1 GLLARD
7 PAPHPARGD
16 RRGPLRVHAVDGRV
30 PHHLLRVRPEGNAHY
45 VHLEPAEG
53 RHRPPGECPRQRAPG
68 RLLRPA
74 SGGRVAARTR
84 GRVALR
90 PGENTV
96 KLPTEGKTRADVMA
110 SLERSMAG
118 DLAWNEGRT
127 FSLVYGVGAEHLRL
141 LQEAYS
147 LFMAT
152 NGLGAGRI
160 FKSLSTLEGELVSM
174 SAELLG
180 GADCPGNVTSGG
192 SESIILG
199 VRAAQERARAER
211 PQITR
216 PELVLPASAHP
227 AFDKAAHI
235 FGIRNVRTPITK
247 DYVADV
253 QAMADAVNENTIGL
267 VASAPNYPF
276 GTIDP
281 VTAIAEIARR
291 HALHLHVDACVGG
304 FALPFLRK
312 LGQPIPSFDFT
323 VPEVSTISA
332 DLHKYG
338 FAARGTSLILYR
350 DQALQRRV
358 GFQLDDWAGGP
369 YRTPTM
375 AGSRPGGVGGVPA
388 LRRDGVPGAESH
400 DAGHLAPSAPRDRG
414 DPRTPRAR
422 RSRHVRVGLRLGHP
436 RRDGGGRR

>member
-1 GLLARD
+1 
-7 PAPHPARGD
+7 
-16 RRGPLRVHAVDGRV
+16 
-30 PHHLLRVRPEGNAHY
+30 
-45 VHLEPAEG
+45 
-53 RHRPPGECPRQRAPG
+53 
-68 RLLRPA
+68 
-74 SGGRVAARTR
+74 
-84 GRVALR
+84 
-90 PGENTV
+90 V

-118 DLAWNEGRT
+118 DLAWDEGRT

-174 SAELLG
+174 SADLLG
-180 GADCPGNVTSGG
+180 GPDCPGNVTSGG

-211 PQITR
+211 PRVTR
-216 PELVLPASAHP
+216 PEVVLPASAHP
-227 AFDKAAHI
+227 AFDKAAHV
-235 FGIRNVRTPITK
+235 FGVRNVRTPITK

-312 LGQPIPSFDFT
+312 LGQPIPPFDFG

-350 DQALQRRV
+350 DQTLQRRV
-358 GFQLDDWAGGP
+358 GFKLDDWSGGP

-375 AGSRPGGVGGVPA
+375 AGSRPGGMIAAAWAVFQHYGEAGFLELNRTMLDTSQR
-388 LRRDGVPGAESH
+388 LRRGIEAIPGFHVLGDPAMYVWGFASDAIDVMAVADAMAERRWYLGRQLTTPPSLHVVLTPIHAPVVDGFLRDLREVAESI
-400 DAGHLAPSAPRDRG
+400 ARSGRSG
-414 DPRTPRAR
+414 ER
-422 RSRHVRVGLRLGHP
+422 RSSYAT
-436 RRDGGGRR
+436 

>member
-1 GLLARD
+1 
-7 PAPHPARGD
+7 
-16 RRGPLRVHAVDGRV
+16 
-30 PHHLLRVRPEGNAHY
+30 
-45 VHLEPAEG
+45 
-53 RHRPPGECPRQRAPG
+53 
-68 RLLRPA
+68 
-74 SGGRVAARTR
+74 
-84 GRVALR
+84 
-90 PGENTV
+90 V

-118 DLAWNEGRT
+118 DLAWDEGRT

-312 LGQPIPSFDFT
+312 LGQPIPPFDFG

-350 DQALQRRV
+350 DQTLQRRV
-358 GFQLDDWAGGP
+358 GFKLDDWSGGP

-375 AGSRPGGVGGVPA
+375 AGSRPGGMIAAAWAVFQHYGETGFLELNRTMLDTSLR
-388 LRRDGVPGAESH
+388 LRRGIEAIPGLH
-400 DAGHLAPSAPRDRG
+400 VLG
-414 DPRTPRAR
+414 DPVMYVWGFASDTLDVMAVADAMAERRWYLGRQLTTPPSVHVVLTPIHAPVVDAFLHDLREVASAIGRSGRTGEK
-422 RSRHVRVGLRLGHP
+422 RSNYAT
-436 RRDGGGRR
+436 

>member
-1 GLLARD
+1 M
-7 PAPHPARGD
+7 
-16 RRGPLRVHAVDGRV
+16 
-30 PHHLLRVRPEGNAHY
+30 
-45 VHLEPAEG
+45 
-53 RHRPPGECPRQRAPG
+53 
-68 RLLRPA
+68 
-74 SGGRVAARTR
+74 
-84 GRVALR
+84 
-90 PGENTV
+90 

-118 DLAWNEGRT
+118 DLAWDEGRT

-211 PQITR
+211 PRVTR
-216 PELVLPASAHP
+216 PEVVLPASAHP

-312 LGQPIPSFDFT
+312 LGQPIPPFDFG

-350 DQALQRRV
+350 DQTLQRRV
-358 GFQLDDWAGGP
+358 GFKLDDWSGGP

-375 AGSRPGGVGGVPA
+375 AGSRPGGMIAAAWAVFQHYGEAGFLELNRTMLDTSQR
-388 LRRDGVPGAESH
+388 LRRGIEAIPGFHVLGDPAMYVWGFASDAIDVMAVADAMAERRWYLGRQLTTPPSLHVVLTPIHAPVVDDVLRDLREVAESI
-400 DAGHLAPSAPRDRG
+400 ARSGRSG
-414 DPRTPRAR
+414 ER
-422 RSRHVRVGLRLGHP
+422 RSSYAT
-436 RRDGGGRR
+436 

>member
-1 GLLARD
+1 M
-7 PAPHPARGD
+7 
-16 RRGPLRVHAVDGRV
+16 
-30 PHHLLRVRPEGNAHY
+30 
-45 VHLEPAEG
+45 
-53 RHRPPGECPRQRAPG
+53 
-68 RLLRPA
+68 
-74 SGGRVAARTR
+74 
-84 GRVALR
+84 
-90 PGENTV
+90 

-118 DLAWNEGRT
+118 DLAWDEGRT

-312 LGQPIPSFDFT
+312 LGQPIPPFDFG

-350 DQALQRRV
+350 DQTLQRRV
-358 GFQLDDWAGGP
+358 GFKLDDWSGGP

-375 AGSRPGGVGGVPA
+375 AGSRPGGMIAAAWAVFQHYGETGFLELNRTMLDTSLR
-388 LRRDGVPGAESH
+388 LRRGIEAIPGLH
-400 DAGHLAPSAPRDRG
+400 VLG
-414 DPRTPRAR
+414 DPVMYVWGFASDTLDVMAVADAMAERRWYLGRQLTTPPSVHVVLTPIHAPVVDAFLHDLREVASAIGRSGRTGEK
-422 RSRHVRVGLRLGHP
+422 RSNYAT
-436 RRDGGGRR
+436 

>member
-1 GLLARD
+1 M
-7 PAPHPARGD
+7 
-16 RRGPLRVHAVDGRV
+16 
-30 PHHLLRVRPEGNAHY
+30 
-45 VHLEPAEG
+45 
-53 RHRPPGECPRQRAPG
+53 
-68 RLLRPA
+68 
-74 SGGRVAARTR
+74 
-84 GRVALR
+84 
-90 PGENTV
+90 

-118 DLAWNEGRT
+118 DLAWDEGRT

-312 LGQPIPSFDFT
+312 LGQPIPPFDFG

-350 DQALQRRV
+350 DQTLQRRV
-358 GFQLDDWAGGP
+358 GFKLDDWSGGP

-375 AGSRPGGVGGVPA
+375 AGSRPGGMIAAAWAVFQHYGEAGFLELNRTMLDTSQR
-388 LRRDGVPGAESH
+388 LRRGIEAIPGFHVLGDPAMYVWGFASDAIDVMAVADAMAERRWYLGRQLTTPPSLHVVLTPIHAPVVDDFLRDLREVAESI
-400 DAGHLAPSAPRDRG
+400 ARSGRSG
-414 DPRTPRAR
+414 ER
-422 RSRHVRVGLRLGHP
+422 RSSYAT
-436 RRDGGGRR
+436 

>member
-1 GLLARD
+1 M
-7 PAPHPARGD
+7 
-16 RRGPLRVHAVDGRV
+16 
-30 PHHLLRVRPEGNAHY
+30 
-45 VHLEPAEG
+45 
-53 RHRPPGECPRQRAPG
+53 
-68 RLLRPA
+68 
-74 SGGRVAARTR
+74 
-84 GRVALR
+84 
-90 PGENTV
+90 
-96 KLPTEGKTRADVMA
+96 KLPVEGKTRDEVMTL
-110 SLERSMAG
+110 LERSMAG
-118 DLAWNEGRT
+118 DLAWQEGRT
-127 FSLVYGVGAEHLRL
+127 FSLVYGAGEEHLRL
-141 LQEAYS
+141 LREAYA

-152 NGLGAGRI
+152 NGLGAGRM
-160 FKSLSTLEGELVSM
+160 FKSLATLEEELVSM

-180 GADCPGNVTSGG
+180 GAGCPGNVTSGG

-199 VRAAQERARAER
+199 VRAAHERARAER
-211 PQITR
+211 PRVTR
-216 PELVLPASAHP
+216 PTLVLPASAHP

-235 FGIRNVRTPITK
+235 FGIRNVRTPLTK

-253 QAMADAVNENTIGL
+253 PAMADAVTDDTIGL

-276 GTIDP
+276 GTMDP
-281 VTAIAEIARR
+281 VAAIAEIARR

-375 AGSRPGGVGGVPA
+375 AGSRPGGMIAAAWAVFQHYGETGFLELNRTMLDTSLR
-388 LRRDGVPGAESH
+388 LRRGIEAIPGLH
-400 DAGHLAPSAPRDRG
+400 VLG
-414 DPRTPRAR
+414 DPVMYVWGFASDTLDVMAVADAMAERRWYLGRQLTTPPSLHVVLTPIHAPVVDAFLHDLREVASAIGRSGRTGEK
-422 RSRHVRVGLRLGHP
+422 RSNYAT
-436 RRDGGGRR
+436 

>member
-1 GLLARD
+1 
-7 PAPHPARGD
+7 
-16 RRGPLRVHAVDGRV
+16 
-30 PHHLLRVRPEGNAHY
+30 
-45 VHLEPAEG
+45 
-53 RHRPPGECPRQRAPG
+53 
-68 RLLRPA
+68 
-74 SGGRVAARTR
+74 
-84 GRVALR
+84 
-90 PGENTV
+90 V

-118 DLAWNEGRT
+118 DLAWDKGRT
-127 FSLVYGVGAEHLRL
+127 FSLVYGAGPEHLRL

-174 SAELLG
+174 SADLLG
-180 GADCPGNVTSGG
+180 GPDCPGNVTSGG

-312 LGQPIPSFDFT
+312 LGQPIPPFDFG

-350 DQALQRRV
+350 DQTLQRRV
-358 GFQLDDWAGGP
+358 GFKLDDWSGGP

-375 AGSRPGGVGGVPA
+375 AGSRPGGMIAAAWAVFQHYGEAGFLELNRTMLDTSQR
-388 LRRDGVPGAESH
+388 LRRGIEAIPGFHVLGDPAMYVWGFASDAIDVMAVADAMAERRWYLGRQLTTPPSLHVVLTPIHAPVVDGFLRDLREVAESI
-400 DAGHLAPSAPRDRG
+400 ARSGRSG
-414 DPRTPRAR
+414 ER
-422 RSRHVRVGLRLGHP
+422 RSSYAT
-436 RRDGGGRR
+436 

>member
-1 GLLARD
+1 
-7 PAPHPARGD
+7 
-16 RRGPLRVHAVDGRV
+16 
-30 PHHLLRVRPEGNAHY
+30 
-45 VHLEPAEG
+45 
-53 RHRPPGECPRQRAPG
+53 
-68 RLLRPA
+68 
-74 SGGRVAARTR
+74 
-84 GRVALR
+84 
-90 PGENTV
+90 
-96 KLPTEGKTRADVMA
+96 
-110 SLERSMAG
+110 MAG
-118 DLAWNEGRT
+118 DLAWHEGRT
-127 FSLVYGVGAEHLRL
+127 FSLVYGAGAEHLRL
-141 LQEAYS
+141 LREAYS

-152 NGLGAGRI
+152 NGLGAGRM
-160 FKSLSTLEGELVSM
+160 FKSLATLEEELVSM

-180 GADCPGNVTSGG
+180 GAGCPGNVTSGG

-199 VRAAQERARAER
+199 VRAAHERTRAER
-211 PQITR
+211 PRVTR
-216 PELVLPASAHP
+216 PTLVLPASAHP

-235 FGIRNVRTPITK
+235 FGIRNVRTPLTK

-253 QAMADAVNENTIGL
+253 PAMADAVTDDTIGL

-276 GTIDP
+276 GTMDP
-281 VTAIAEIARR
+281 VAAIAEIARR

-375 AGSRPGGVGGVPA
+375 AGSRPGGMIAAAWAVFQHYGETGFLELNRTMLDTSLR
-388 LRRDGVPGAESH
+388 LRRGIEAIPGLH
-400 DAGHLAPSAPRDRG
+400 VLG
-414 DPRTPRAR
+414 DPVMYVWGFASDTLDVMAVADAMAERRWYLGRQLTTPPSLHVVLTPIHAPVVDAFLHDLREVASAIGRSGRTGEK
-422 RSRHVRVGLRLGHP
+422 RSNYAT
-436 RRDGGGRR
+436 

>member
-1 GLLARD
+1 
-7 PAPHPARGD
+7 
-16 RRGPLRVHAVDGRV
+16 
-30 PHHLLRVRPEGNAHY
+30 
-45 VHLEPAEG
+45 
-53 RHRPPGECPRQRAPG
+53 
-68 RLLRPA
+68 
-74 SGGRVAARTR
+74 
-84 GRVALR
+84 
-90 PGENTV
+90 V

-118 DLAWNEGRT
+118 DLAWDEGRT
-127 FSLVYGVGAEHLRL
+127 FSLVYGAGPEHLRL

-174 SAELLG
+174 SADLLG
-180 GADCPGNVTSGG
+180 GPDCPGNVTSGG

-211 PQITR
+211 PRVTR
-216 PELVLPASAHP
+216 PEVVLPASAHP
-227 AFDKAAHI
+227 AFDKAAHV

-312 LGQPIPSFDFT
+312 LGQPIPPFDFG

-350 DQALQRRV
+350 DQTLQRRV
-358 GFQLDDWAGGP
+358 GFKLDDWSGGP

-375 AGSRPGGVGGVPA
+375 AGSRPGGMIAAAWAVFQHYGEAGFLELNRTMLDTSQR
-388 LRRDGVPGAESH
+388 LRRGIEAIPGFHVLGDPAMYVWGFASDAIDVMAVADAMAERRWYLGRQLTTPPSLHVVLTPIHAPVVDDFLRDLREVAESI
-400 DAGHLAPSAPRDRG
+400 ARSGRSG
-414 DPRTPRAR
+414 ER
-422 RSRHVRVGLRLGHP
+422 RSSYAT
-436 RRDGGGRR
+436 

>member
-1 GLLARD
+1 
-7 PAPHPARGD
+7 
-16 RRGPLRVHAVDGRV
+16 
-30 PHHLLRVRPEGNAHY
+30 
-45 VHLEPAEG
+45 
-53 RHRPPGECPRQRAPG
+53 
-68 RLLRPA
+68 
-74 SGGRVAARTR
+74 
-84 GRVALR
+84 
-90 PGENTV
+90 V

-118 DLAWNEGRT
+118 DLAWDEGRT

-312 LGQPIPSFDFT
+312 LGQPIPPFDFG

-350 DQALQRRV
+350 DQTLQRRV
-358 GFQLDDWAGGP
+358 GFKLDDWSGGP

-375 AGSRPGGVGGVPA
+375 AGSRPGGMIAAAWAVFQHYGEAGFLELNRTMLDTSQR
-388 LRRDGVPGAESH
+388 LRRGIEAIPGFHVLGDPAMYVWGFASDAIDVMAVADAMAERRWYLGRQLTTPPSLHVVLTPIHAPVVDGFLRDLREVAESI
-400 DAGHLAPSAPRDRG
+400 ARSGRSG
-414 DPRTPRAR
+414 ER
-422 RSRHVRVGLRLGHP
+422 RSSYAT
-436 RRDGGGRR
+436 

>member
-1 GLLARD
+1 
-7 PAPHPARGD
+7 
-16 RRGPLRVHAVDGRV
+16 
-30 PHHLLRVRPEGNAHY
+30 
-45 VHLEPAEG
+45 
-53 RHRPPGECPRQRAPG
+53 
-68 RLLRPA
+68 
-74 SGGRVAARTR
+74 
-84 GRVALR
+84 
-90 PGENTV
+90 V
-96 KLPTEGKTRADVMA
+96 KLPTEGKTRADVIA

-118 DLAWNEGRT
+118 DLAWHEGRT
-127 FSLVYGVGAEHLRL
+127 FSLVYGAGPEHLRL

-152 NGLGAGRI
+152 NGLGAGRM
-160 FKSLSTLEGELVSM
+160 FKSLATLEAELVSM

-180 GADCPGNVTSGG
+180 GPDCPGNVTSGG

-199 VRAAQERARAER
+199 IRAAQERARAER
-211 PQITR
+211 PRVTH

-253 QAMADAVNENTIGL
+253 QAMADAVNDNTIGL

-281 VTAIAEIARR
+281 VPAIAEIARR
-291 HALHLHVDACVGG
+291 HGLHLHVDACVGG

-312 LGQPIPSFDFT
+312 LGQPVPPFDFQ
-323 VPEVSTISA
+323 VPEVSTMSA

-350 DQALQRRV
+350 DQALQRLV
-358 GFQLDDWAGGP
+358 GFRLDDWSGGP
-369 YRTPTM
+369 YRTPSM
-375 AGSRPGGVGGVPA
+375 AGSRPGGMIAAAWAVFQHYGEAGFLELNRTMLDTSLR
-388 LRRDGVPGAESH
+388 LRRGIEAIPGFH
-400 DAGHLAPSAPRDRG
+400 VLG
-414 DPRTPRAR
+414 DPAMYVWGFASDTVDVMAVADAMAERRWYLGKQLTTPPSLHVVLTPIHAPVVDDFLRDLREVAETIARTGRAGEK
-422 RSRHVRVGLRLGHP
+422 RSNYAT
-436 RRDGGGRR
+436 

>member
-1 GLLARD
+1 
-7 PAPHPARGD
+7 
-16 RRGPLRVHAVDGRV
+16 
-30 PHHLLRVRPEGNAHY
+30 
-45 VHLEPAEG
+45 
-53 RHRPPGECPRQRAPG
+53 
-68 RLLRPA
+68 
-74 SGGRVAARTR
+74 
-84 GRVALR
+84 
-90 PGENTV
+90 V
-96 KLPTEGKTRADVMA
+96 KLPTEGKTRADVIA

-118 DLAWNEGRT
+118 DLAWHEGRT
-127 FSLVYGVGAEHLRL
+127 FSLVYGAGPEHLRL

-152 NGLGAGRI
+152 NGLGAGRM
-160 FKSLSTLEGELVSM
+160 FKSLATLEAELVSM

-180 GADCPGNVTSGG
+180 GPDCPGNVTSGG

-199 VRAAQERARAER
+199 IRAAQERARAER
-211 PQITR
+211 PRVTH

-253 QAMADAVNENTIGL
+253 QAMADAVNDNTIGL

-281 VTAIAEIARR
+281 VPAIAEIARR
-291 HALHLHVDACVGG
+291 HGLHLHVDACVGG

-312 LGQPIPSFDFT
+312 LGQPVPPFDFK
-323 VPEVSTISA
+323 VPEVSTMSA

-350 DQALQRRV
+350 DQALQRLV
-358 GFQLDDWAGGP
+358 GFRLDDWSGGP
-369 YRTPTM
+369 YRTPSM
-375 AGSRPGGVGGVPA
+375 AGSRPGGMIAAAWAVFQHYGELGFLELNRTMLDTSLR
-388 LRRDGVPGAESH
+388 LRRGIEAIPGFH
-400 DAGHLAPSAPRDRG
+400 VLG
-414 DPRTPRAR
+414 DPAMYVWGFASDTVDVMAVADAMAERRWYLGKQLTTPPSLHVVLTPIHAPVVDDFLRDLREVAETIARTGRAGEK
-422 RSRHVRVGLRLGHP
+422 RSNYAT
-436 RRDGGGRR
+436 

>member
-1 GLLARD
+1 M
-7 PAPHPARGD
+7 
-16 RRGPLRVHAVDGRV
+16 
-30 PHHLLRVRPEGNAHY
+30 N
-45 VHLEPAEG
+45 
-53 RHRPPGECPRQRAPG
+53 
-68 RLLRPA
+68 
-74 SGGRVAARTR
+74 
-84 GRVALR
+84 
-90 PGENTV
+90 
-96 KLPTEGKTRADVMA
+96 LPIEGKTRADVMA
-110 SLERSMAG
+110 SLEQSMAG
-118 DLAWNEGRT
+118 DLAWQEGRT
-127 FSLVYGVGAEHLRL
+127 FSLVYGAGAEHLRL
-141 LQEAYS
+141 LREAYS

-160 FKSLSTLEGELVSM
+160 FKSLATLEEELVSM

-180 GADCPGNVTSGG
+180 GAGCPGNVTSGG

-199 VRAAQERARAER
+199 VRAAHERARAER
-211 PQITR
+211 PRVTR
-216 PELVLPASAHP
+216 PTLVLPASAHP
-227 AFDKAAHI
+227 AFDKAALI
-235 FGIRNVRTPITK
+235 FGIRNVRTPLTK

-253 QAMADAVNENTIGL
+253 QAMADAVTDDTIGL

-276 GTIDP
+276 GTMDP
-281 VTAIAEIARR
+281 VSAIAEIARR

-312 LGQPIPSFDFT
+312 LGQPVPSFDFA

-375 AGSRPGGVGGVPA
+375 AGSRPGGMIAAAWAVFQHYGEAGFLELNRTMLDTSLR
-388 LRRDGVPGAESH
+388 LRRGIEAIPGFH
-400 DAGHLAPSAPRDRG
+400 VLG
-414 DPRTPRAR
+414 DPAMYVWGFASDTLDVMAVADAMAERHWYLGRQLTTPPSLHVVLTPIHAPVVDDFLRDLREVADAIGRSGRTGEK
-422 RSRHVRVGLRLGHP
+422 RSNYAT
-436 RRDGGGRR
+436 

>member
-1 GLLARD
+1 M
-7 PAPHPARGD
+7 
-16 RRGPLRVHAVDGRV
+16 
-30 PHHLLRVRPEGNAHY
+30 
-45 VHLEPAEG
+45 
-53 RHRPPGECPRQRAPG
+53 
-68 RLLRPA
+68 
-74 SGGRVAARTR
+74 
-84 GRVALR
+84 
-90 PGENTV
+90 

-118 DLAWNEGRT
+118 DLAWDEGRT

-216 PELVLPASAHP
+216 PEVVLPASAHP

-312 LGQPIPSFDFT
+312 LGQPIPPFDFG

-350 DQALQRRV
+350 DQTLQRRV
-358 GFQLDDWAGGP
+358 GFKLDDWSGGP

-375 AGSRPGGVGGVPA
+375 AGSRPGGMIAAAWAVFQHYGEAGFLELNRTMLDTSQR
-388 LRRDGVPGAESH
+388 LRRGIEAIPGFHVLGDPAMYLWGFASDAIDVMAVADAMAERRWYLGRQLTTPPSLHVVLTPIHAPVVDGFLRDLREVAESI
-400 DAGHLAPSAPRDRG
+400 ARSGRSG
-414 DPRTPRAR
+414 ER
-422 RSRHVRVGLRLGHP
+422 RSSYAT
-436 RRDGGGRR
+436 

>member
-1 GLLARD
+1 
-7 PAPHPARGD
+7 
-16 RRGPLRVHAVDGRV
+16 
-30 PHHLLRVRPEGNAHY
+30 
-45 VHLEPAEG
+45 
-53 RHRPPGECPRQRAPG
+53 
-68 RLLRPA
+68 
-74 SGGRVAARTR
+74 
-84 GRVALR
+84 
-90 PGENTV
+90 V

-118 DLAWNEGRT
+118 DLAWDEGRT

-174 SAELLG
+174 SADLLG
-180 GADCPGNVTSGG
+180 GPDCPGNVTSGG

-211 PQITR
+211 PRVTR
-216 PELVLPASAHP
+216 PEVVLPASAHP

-312 LGQPIPSFDFT
+312 LGQPIPPFDFG

-350 DQALQRRV
+350 DQTLQRRV
-358 GFQLDDWAGGP
+358 GFKLDDWSGGP

-375 AGSRPGGVGGVPA
+375 AGSRPGGMIAAAWAVFQHYGEAGFLELNRTMLDTSQR
-388 LRRDGVPGAESH
+388 LRRGIEAIPGFHVLGDPAMYVWGFASDAIDVMAVADAMAERRWYLGRQLTTPPSLHVVLTPIHAPVVDGFLRDLREVAESI
-400 DAGHLAPSAPRDRG
+400 ARSGRSG
-414 DPRTPRAR
+414 ER
-422 RSRHVRVGLRLGHP
+422 RSSYAT
-436 RRDGGGRR
+436 

>member
-1 GLLARD
+1 M
-7 PAPHPARGD
+7 
-16 RRGPLRVHAVDGRV
+16 
-30 PHHLLRVRPEGNAHY
+30 
-45 VHLEPAEG
+45 
-53 RHRPPGECPRQRAPG
+53 
-68 RLLRPA
+68 
-74 SGGRVAARTR
+74 
-84 GRVALR
+84 
-90 PGENTV
+90 

-118 DLAWNEGRT
+118 DLAWDEGRT

-227 AFDKAAHI
+227 AFDKAAHV

-312 LGQPIPSFDFT
+312 LGQPIPPFDFG

-350 DQALQRRV
+350 DQTLQRRV
-358 GFQLDDWAGGP
+358 GFKLDDWSGGP

-375 AGSRPGGVGGVPA
+375 AGSRPGGMIAAAWAVFQHYGEAGFLELNRTMLDTSQR
-388 LRRDGVPGAESH
+388 LRRGIEAIPGFHVLGDPAMYVWGFASDAIDVMAVADAMAERRWYLGRQLTTPPSLHVVLTPIHAPVVDGFLRDLREVAESI
-400 DAGHLAPSAPRDRG
+400 ARSGRSG
-414 DPRTPRAR
+414 ER
-422 RSRHVRVGLRLGHP
+422 RSSYAT
-436 RRDGGGRR
+436 

>member
-1 GLLARD
+1 
-7 PAPHPARGD
+7 
-16 RRGPLRVHAVDGRV
+16 V
-30 PHHLLRVRPEGNAHY
+30 N
-45 VHLEPAEG
+45 
-53 RHRPPGECPRQRAPG
+53 
-68 RLLRPA
+68 
-74 SGGRVAARTR
+74 
-84 GRVALR
+84 
-90 PGENTV
+90 
-96 KLPTEGKTRADVMA
+96 LPIEGKTRADVMA
-110 SLERSMAG
+110 SLEQSMAG
-118 DLAWNEGRT
+118 DLAWQEGRT
-127 FSLVYGVGAEHLRL
+127 FSLVYGAGAEHLRL
-141 LQEAYS
+141 LREAYS

-152 NGLGAGRI
+152 NGLGAGRM
-160 FKSLSTLEGELVSM
+160 FKSLATLEGELVSM

-180 GADCPGNVTSGG
+180 GAGCPGNVTSGG

-199 VRAAQERARAER
+199 VRAAHERARAER
-211 PQITR
+211 PRVTR
-216 PELVLPASAHP
+216 PTLVLPASAHP

-235 FGIRNVRTPITK
+235 FGIRNVRTPLTK

-253 QAMADAVNENTIGL
+253 QAMADAVTDDTIGL

-276 GTIDP
+276 GTMDP
-281 VTAIAEIARR
+281 VSAIAEIARR

-312 LGQPIPSFDFT
+312 LGQPVPSFDFA

-375 AGSRPGGVGGVPA
+375 AGSRPGGMIAAAWAVFQHYGEAGFLELNRTMLDTSLR
-388 LRRDGVPGAESH
+388 LRRGIEAIPGFH
-400 DAGHLAPSAPRDRG
+400 VLG
-414 DPRTPRAR
+414 DPAMYVWGFASDTLDVMAVADAMAERHWYLGRQLTTPPSLHVVLTPIHAPVVDDFLRDLREVADAIGRSGRTGEK
-422 RSRHVRVGLRLGHP
+422 RSNYAT
-436 RRDGGGRR
+436 

>member
-1 GLLARD
+1 M
-7 PAPHPARGD
+7 
-16 RRGPLRVHAVDGRV
+16 
-30 PHHLLRVRPEGNAHY
+30 
-45 VHLEPAEG
+45 
-53 RHRPPGECPRQRAPG
+53 
-68 RLLRPA
+68 
-74 SGGRVAARTR
+74 
-84 GRVALR
+84 
-90 PGENTV
+90 

-118 DLAWNEGRT
+118 DLAWDEGRT
-127 FSLVYGVGAEHLRL
+127 FSLVYGAGPEHLRL

-174 SAELLG
+174 SADLLG
-180 GADCPGNVTSGG
+180 GPDCPGNVTSGG

-211 PQITR
+211 PRVTR
-216 PELVLPASAHP
+216 PEVVLPASAHP
-227 AFDKAAHI
+227 AFDKAAHV

-247 DYVADV
+247 DYVADL

-312 LGQPIPSFDFT
+312 LGQPIPPFDFG

-350 DQALQRRV
+350 DQTLQRRV
-358 GFQLDDWAGGP
+358 GFKLDDWSGGP

-375 AGSRPGGVGGVPA
+375 AGSRPGGMIAAAWAVFQHYGEAGFLELNRTMLDTSQR
-388 LRRDGVPGAESH
+388 LRRGIEAIPGFHVLGDPAMYVWGFASDAIDVMAVADAMAERRWYLGRQLTTPPSLHVVLTPIHAPVVDDFLRDLREVAESI
-400 DAGHLAPSAPRDRG
+400 ARSGRSG
-414 DPRTPRAR
+414 ER
-422 RSRHVRVGLRLGHP
+422 RSSYAT
-436 RRDGGGRR
+436 

>member
-1 GLLARD
+1 M
-7 PAPHPARGD
+7 
-16 RRGPLRVHAVDGRV
+16 
-30 PHHLLRVRPEGNAHY
+30 
-45 VHLEPAEG
+45 
-53 RHRPPGECPRQRAPG
+53 
-68 RLLRPA
+68 
-74 SGGRVAARTR
+74 
-84 GRVALR
+84 
-90 PGENTV
+90 
-96 KLPTEGKTRADVMA
+96 KLPSERKTRADVMA
-110 SLERSMAG
+110 LLERSMAG
-118 DLAWNEGRT
+118 DLAWHEGRT
-127 FSLVYGVGAEHLRL
+127 FSLVYGAGAEHLQL
-141 LQEAYS
+141 LREAYS

-152 NGLGAGRI
+152 NGLGAGRM
-160 FKSLSTLEGELVSM
+160 FKSLATLEAELVSM

-199 VRAAQERARAER
+199 IRAAHERARAQR
-211 PQITR
+211 PRVTR
-216 PELVLPASAHP
+216 PEVVLPASAHP

-247 DYVADV
+247 DYVADA
-253 QAMADAVNENTIGL
+253 QAMADAVTDDTIGL

-281 VTAIAEIARR
+281 VPAIAEIARR

-312 LGQPIPSFDFT
+312 LGQPVPPFDFA

-358 GFQLDDWAGGP
+358 GFKLDDWSGGP

-375 AGSRPGGVGGVPA
+375 AGSRPGGMIAAAWAVFQHYGEAGFLA
-388 LRRDGVPGAESH
+388 LNRTMLDTSLRLRRGIEAI
-400 DAGHLAPSAPRDRG
+400 PSFHVLG
-414 DPRTPRAR
+414 DPAMYVWGFASDAVDVMAVADAMTERRWYLGRQLTAPPSLHVVLTPIHAPVVDDFLRDLREVAETIARSGRSGER
-422 RSRHVRVGLRLGHP
+422 RSSYAT
-436 RRDGGGRR
+436 

>member
-1 GLLARD
+1 M
-7 PAPHPARGD
+7 
-16 RRGPLRVHAVDGRV
+16 
-30 PHHLLRVRPEGNAHY
+30 
-45 VHLEPAEG
+45 
-53 RHRPPGECPRQRAPG
+53 
-68 RLLRPA
+68 
-74 SGGRVAARTR
+74 
-84 GRVALR
+84 
-90 PGENTV
+90 

-118 DLAWNEGRT
+118 DLAWDEGRT

-227 AFDKAAHI
+227 AFDKAAHV
-235 FGIRNVRTPITK
+235 FGVRNVRTPITK

-312 LGQPIPSFDFT
+312 LGQPIPPFDFG

-350 DQALQRRV
+350 DQTLQRRV
-358 GFQLDDWAGGP
+358 GFKLDDWSGGP

-375 AGSRPGGVGGVPA
+375 AGSRPGGMIAAAWAVFQHYGEAGFLELNRTMLDTSQR
-388 LRRDGVPGAESH
+388 LRRGIEAIPGFHVLGDPAMYVWGFASDAIDVMAVADAMAERRWYLGRQLTTPPSLHVVLTPIHAPVVDGFLRDLREVAESI
-400 DAGHLAPSAPRDRG
+400 ARSGRSG
-414 DPRTPRAR
+414 ER
-422 RSRHVRVGLRLGHP
+422 RSSYAT
-436 RRDGGGRR
+436 

>member
-1 GLLARD
+1 
-7 PAPHPARGD
+7 
-16 RRGPLRVHAVDGRV
+16 
-30 PHHLLRVRPEGNAHY
+30 
-45 VHLEPAEG
+45 
-53 RHRPPGECPRQRAPG
+53 
-68 RLLRPA
+68 
-74 SGGRVAARTR
+74 
-84 GRVALR
+84 
-90 PGENTV
+90 
-96 KLPTEGKTRADVMA
+96 
-110 SLERSMAG
+110 
-118 DLAWNEGRT
+118 
-127 FSLVYGVGAEHLRL
+127 VGAEHLRL

-312 LGQPIPSFDFT
+312 LGQPIPPFDFG

-350 DQALQRRV
+350 DQTLQRRV
-358 GFQLDDWAGGP
+358 GFKLDDWSGGP

-375 AGSRPGGVGGVPA
+375 AGSRPGGMIAAAWAVFQHYGEAGFLELNRTMLDTSQR
-388 LRRDGVPGAESH
+388 LRRGIEAIPGFHVLGDPAMYVWGFASDAIDVMAVADAMAERRWYLGRQLTTPPSLHVVLTPIHAPVVDGFLRDLREVAESI
-400 DAGHLAPSAPRDRG
+400 ARSGRSG
-414 DPRTPRAR
+414 ER
-422 RSRHVRVGLRLGHP
+422 RSSYAT
-436 RRDGGGRR
+436 

>member
-1 GLLARD
+1 MKL
-7 PAPHPARGD
+7 PI
-16 RRGPLRVHAVDGRV
+16 
-30 PHHLLRVRPEGNAHY
+30 
-45 VHLEPAEG
+45 EG
-53 RHRPPGECPRQRAPG
+53 R
-68 RLLRPA
+68 
-74 SGGRVAARTR
+74 
-84 GRVALR
+84 
-90 PGENTV
+90 
-96 KLPTEGKTRADVMA
+96 TRADVMA
-110 SLERSMAG
+110 SLEQSMAG

-227 AFDKAAHI
+227 AFDKAAHV

-312 LGQPIPSFDFT
+312 LGQPIPPFDFG

-350 DQALQRRV
+350 DQTLQRRV
-358 GFQLDDWAGGP
+358 GFKLDDWSGGP

-375 AGSRPGGVGGVPA
+375 AGSRPGGMIAAAWAVFQHYGEAGFLELNRTMLDTSQR
-388 LRRDGVPGAESH
+388 LRRGIEAIPGFHVLGDPAMYVWGFASDAIDVMAVADAMAERRWYLGRQLTTPPSLHVVLTPIHAPVVDGFLRDLREVAESI
-400 DAGHLAPSAPRDRG
+400 ARSGRSG
-414 DPRTPRAR
+414 ER
-422 RSRHVRVGLRLGHP
+422 RSSYAT
-436 RRDGGGRR
+436 